1 MVTIFVSKKF
11 ICTGNYQFTLI
22 GLLHLMRLYLLI
34 ERIKALQQM
43 IDKKTILVYLFNFVQ
58 F

>member
-1 MVTIFVSKKF
+1 
-11 ICTGNYQFTLI
+11 
-22 GLLHLMRLYLLI
+22 MRLYLLI

-43 IDKKTILVYLFNFVQ
+43 IDKKTILVYLFDFVQ